1 MFSAPMAG
9 EISPDI
15 MFWRVCQKVGRMGVD
30 GFRSIRMDANGCMGK
45 GESKNKAKRAS
56 NGREWDGLRRM
67 HTVQKT
73 QEVGSD
79 GHAGQRGSYGAIES
93 KQEVFST
100 LYMCISN

>member
-15 MFWRVCQKVGRMGVD
+15 MFWRVCQKVVRMGVD
-30 GFRSIRMDANGCMGK
+30 GCVSIRMDVNGCMGK

-56 NGREWDGLRRM
+56 NGWEWDGLRRM
-67 HTVQKT
+67 HTVQKN

-79 GHAGQRGSYGAIES
+79 GHAGQRGSYVGVGGKE
-93 KQEVFST
+93 EVFGT
-100 LYMCISN
+100 L